1 MGLKNRYTAF
11 ALTVPL
17 KHGEIGMLPCY
28 PMNRMMPMKMPMK
41 TPRSCL
47 RLAALGL
54 LAALAFPATGF
65 AQYAWV
71 DGKGVK
77 QYSDRPPPSDV
88 PASRILKQPGGVP
101 KAAVEE
107 SAQTAEQAEPSA
119 SAVPKGPVTAFE
131 KNVEFK
137 KRQAEREEREKKS
150 MEKEQ
155 LAQEMT
161 KNCNRAR
168 DYQRSLDSG
177 ERIARLEKNGERVFL
192 SDDQRSQEV
201 RDNSRILEKCK

>member
-1 MGLKNRYTAF
+1 MPIKM
-11 ALTVPL
+11 LT
-17 KHGEIGMLPCY
+17 
-28 PMNRMMPMKMPMK
+28 K
-41 TPRSCL
+41 TPRSSL

-71 DGKGVK
+71 DDKGVK
-77 QYSDRPPPSDV
+77 QYSDRPPPSDT
-88 PASRILKQPGGVP
+88 PASRILRQPGGVP
-101 KAAVEE
+101 KAAAEE
-107 SAQTAEQAEPSA
+107 PAQATEQSAASSSA
-119 SAVPKGPVTAFE
+119 APKAPLTSFE
-131 KNVEFK
+131 KNVDFK

-161 KNCNRAR
+161 NNCNRAR

-177 ERIARLEKNGERVFL
+177 ERIARLEKSGERVFL

-201 RDNSRILEKCK
+201 RDNRRILEKCK